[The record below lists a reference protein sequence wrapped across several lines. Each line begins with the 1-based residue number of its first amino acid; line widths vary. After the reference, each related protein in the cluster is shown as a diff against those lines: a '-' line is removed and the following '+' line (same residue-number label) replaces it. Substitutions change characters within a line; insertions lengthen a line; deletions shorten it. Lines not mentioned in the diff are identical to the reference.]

1 MDMALVIVSASVTSF
16 ILILLLLGPLGKN
29 ADLKARRI
37 SDAVRKVKVEK
48 YEELENLFTIVFLN
62 RLFPVFYGEWP
73 F

>member
-48 YEELENLFTIVFLN
+48 YEELEKS
-62 RLFPVFYGEWP
+62 FYDRFFKPIISGILR
-73 F
+73 

>member
-48 YEELENLFTIVFLN
+48 YEELATPSDAFR
-62 RLFPVFYGEWP
+62 RLAESDC
-73 F
+73 